1 MKSLRLAG
9 PPKTEPPH
17 LIAIEG
23 PLRVGKTSLAD
34 ILARRLH
41 AARLRDVEDN
51 PFLQSFYQG
60 KPGSAFQAQLYFL
73 WRRFK
78 QWQSLDRGQKS
89 KGTII
94 SDYLFAKDKIFA
106 YLNLEKEELELYEQ
120 YYAMFADQVPIPDLV
135 IYLQARSETLKQRV
149 AKKRIPAEQHIS
161 DEYIQEVAKA
171 YEHFFFQYKETDLL
185 VVETSKIDFIERNR
199 DLQELL
205 ARLSQPVKGTQ
216 YFLPLG
222 SASAD

>member
-1 MKSLRLAG
+1 MAG
-9 PPKTEPPH
+9 PRKTEPPH

-34 ILARRLH
+34 VLAERLH
-41 AARLRDVEDN
+41 ASRLRDVEDN
-51 PFLQSFYQG
+51 PFLESFYQG
-60 KPGSAFQAQLYFL
+60 KPGAAFQAQLYFL

-78 QWQSLDRGQKS
+78 QWQNLDLGKKS
-89 KGTII
+89 KRMII
-94 SDYLFAKDKIFA
+94 SDYLFAKDKVFA

-120 YYAMFADQVPIPDLV
+120 YYALLAEQVPIPDLV
-135 IYLQARSETLKQRV
+135 IYLQARSETLKQRI
-149 AKKRIPAEQHIS
+149 AKKRVRAEQHIS
-161 DEYIQEVAKA
+161 DEYVQEVTAA
-171 YEHFFFQYKETDLL
+171 YEHFFFHYKETDLL
-185 VVETSKIDFIERNR
+185 VIDTSRIDFIERNR

-222 SASAD
+222 SARAD